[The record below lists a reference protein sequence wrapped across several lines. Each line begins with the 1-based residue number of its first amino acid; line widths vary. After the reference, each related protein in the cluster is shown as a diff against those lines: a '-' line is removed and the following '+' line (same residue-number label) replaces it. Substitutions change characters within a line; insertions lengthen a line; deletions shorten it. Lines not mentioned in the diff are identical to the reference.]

1 MGFYG
6 FLKKKGNQVYKI
18 TWDKE
23 INGVLLHSR
32 IVPEVLGTSPRPV
45 FFEELD
51 LLGLDKLGW
60 KYPHCEEPLLWAIN
74 KQYYYKGEL
83 VFEAKGANIYD
94 AATVMLQP
102 AGEHL
107 ELEPID
113 IEAMLY
119 RNKDMMFLLESEAIE
134 FIHETYEQYARARKT
149 IQAASANTLDFEA
162 LAQKAEK
169 KTKKKMAI
177 VKEDCDSFDIMP
189 LEDANNAG
197 KRVYQTTKIDKFIAS
212 FSGGKDSQ
220 VVLDLCTRAI
230 PSTDFEVIYSD
241 TGYELPPSLE
251 LYDKIQEQYKEKFP
265 DLKFSLARNHDSVL
279 NYWDKIG
286 TPSDTHRWCCSVMK
300 TAPLYRMLR
309 SGSDKLAKILTFD
322 GVRAEE
328 SVRRSTYNR
337 IGKGVKHNN
346 VINASPILRWN
357 SVEIFL
363 YLFERQLYINPS
375 YRRGMTRVGC
385 LICPFSS
392 EWNDMVSSRC
402 YKESLSPFLTRII
415 DKAKNAG
422 ISDVD
427 DYVKEGKWKLR
438 AGGRDMKFPSSM
450 KIKETKPN
458 LEIEVVNPQKD
469 IMTWL
474 NAVGK
479 YQTTVDADGN
489 ISGELSFENKIF
501 NFTIKNKG
509 NIIKIVFINTQMFP
523 KLQGFIKRAF
533 YKATYC
539 VDCET
544 CEVECPTG
552 ALQIL
557 PSVNLDRNKCIS
569 CHKCLTFHDYGCIA
583 AASLAITGRKS
594 NNNIMK
600 LISYNNFGLNGEWM
614 DFFFYNYSDY
624 FTENSHG
631 LNVKEQL
638 PNFVKWL
645 VQAEILKDSKSKQ
658 TTELGELLAVN
669 YPDMPDLVW
678 QIIWINLSYNSPIA
692 SWFKKNVKWT
702 EVISQKEIEERV
714 LADYSDNSKTT
725 VHNVVYAL
733 FRTFKES
740 PIGEAGQ
747 LVPID
752 KTMYRHES
760 YTSVEREAV
769 VYSLYKYCEAKGIH
783 SLRVS
788 DLYASDN
795 SKGLYKEFG
804 ISKSELLSV
813 LRSLNSDSNRLVIAE
828 LNMGL
833 DNITI
838 REDLTPVEA
847 LAMMIKL

>member
-1 MGFYG
+1 M
-6 FLKKKGNQVYKI
+6 YKI

-32 IVPEVLGTSPRPV
+32 IVEGVLGTSPRPV

-60 KYPHCEEPLLWAIN
+60 EYPHCEEPLLWAIN

-83 VFEAKGANIYD
+83 VFETKGANIYD
-94 AATVMLQP
+94 AATIVMQP
-102 AGEHL
+102 AGTNL

-113 IEAMLY
+113 IETVLT

-149 IQAASANTLDFEA
+149 VQAASANTLDFEA

-189 LEDANNAG
+189 LEEANNAG

-251 LYDKIQEQYKEKFP
+251 LYVKIQKQYKEKFP

-300 TAPLYRMLR
+300 TAPLYRMLKAD
-309 SGSDKLAKILTFD
+309 GNKQAKILTFD

-328 SVRRSTYNR
+328 SVRRSTYSR

-363 YLFERQLYINPS
+363 YLFEHRLYINPS

-392 EWNDMVSSRC
+392 EWNDMVSSKC
-402 YKESLSPFLTRII
+402 YSEKLSPFLTRII
-415 DKAKNAG
+415 EKANRAG
-422 ISDVD
+422 IKDVD

-438 AGGRDMKFPSSM
+438 AGGRDMVFPSSLRVV
-450 KIKETKPN
+450 ESKPN
-458 LEIEVVNPQKD
+458 LLLEVKNPQKD
-469 IMTWL
+469 ILMWL

-479 YQTTVDADGN
+479 YHTTIDIDGN
-489 ISGELSFENKIF
+489 ILGELSFENKIF
-501 NFTIKNKG
+501 NFTIRVKEY
-509 NIIKIVFINTQMFP
+509 IYTICFINTQMYP

-533 YKATYC
+533 YKAAYC

-557 PSVNLDRNKCIS
+557 PVVNLDRNKCVS

-583 AASLAITGRKS
+583 AASLAITGKKS
-594 NNNIMK
+594 NNNNMK
-600 LISYNNFGLNGEWM
+600 LISYNNFGLNGDWM
-614 DFFFYNYSDY
+614 EFFFYNYKDY
-624 FTENSHG
+624 FIENSHG
-631 LNVKEQL
+631 LNMKEQL

-645 VQAEILKDSKSKQ
+645 VQAEILNDSKSKQ
-658 TTELGELLAVN
+658 ITKLGELLAVN
-669 YPDMPDLVW
+669 YPDLPDMVW
-678 QIIWINLSYNSPIA
+678 QIIWVNLSYNSPIA
-692 SWFKKNVKWT
+692 AWFKENVKWT
-702 EVISQKEIEERV
+702 EIISQKEIEERV
-714 LADYSDNSKTT
+714 LADYSDNSKKT

-747 LVPID
+747 LVQKD
-752 KTMYRHES
+752 KTMFEHTS
-760 YTSVEREAV
+760 YTSIERETI

-795 SKGLYKEFG
+795 HFGVYKEFG
-804 ISKSELLSV
+804 ISKSELFSI

-833 DNITI
+833 DNITL
-838 REDLTPVEA
+838 RDDLSPTDA
-847 LAMMIKL
+847 LALIIK

>member
-1 MGFYG
+1 M
-6 FLKKKGNQVYKI
+6 YKV
-18 TWDKE
+18 TWDKDV
-23 INGVLLHSR
+23 NGVRLHSR
-32 IVPEVLGTSPRPV
+32 IVEGVLGTSPRPV
-45 FFEELD
+45 FYEELD

-94 AATVMLQP
+94 AATIILQP
-102 AGEHL
+102 AGEQL
-107 ELEPID
+107 VLEPID
-113 IEAMLY
+113 VDTILE
-119 RNKDMMFLLESEAIE
+119 RNKDKMFLLESEAIE

-149 IQAASANTLDFEA
+149 VQAASANTLDFEA

-169 KTKKKMAI
+169 KIKKKMAI

-189 LEDANNAG
+189 LEEANNAG

-251 LYDKIQEQYKEKFP
+251 LYDKIQKQYKEKFP

-300 TAPLYRMLR
+300 TAPLYRMLKT
-309 SGSDKLAKILTFD
+309 GDGKQAKILTFD

-346 VINASPILRWN
+346 VINASPILRW
-357 SVEIFL
+357 SAIEIFL
-363 YLFERQLYINPS
+363 YIFEQDLYVNPA

-392 EWNDMVSSRC
+392 EWNDMISNKC
-402 YKESLSPFLTRII
+402 YKESLMPFLGRIE
-415 DKAKNAG
+415 DKAHKAC
-422 ISDVD
+422 ISDVE
-427 DYVKEGKWKLR
+427 DYIKEGKWKLR
-438 AGGRDMKFPSSM
+438 AGGRDMEFPSALIVKS
-450 KIKETKPN
+450 IKPN
-458 LEIEVVNPQKD
+458 LVLEIKHPQKTLL
-469 IMTWL
+469 TWL

-479 YQTTVDADGN
+479 FHVTSDVDGTIN
-489 ISGELSFENKIF
+489 GELSFEGKIF
-501 NFTIKNKG
+501 KFTVKEKDGIHK
-509 NIIKIVFINTQMFP
+509 VSFINTQMFP
-523 KLQGFIKRAF
+523 KLQGYLKRAF
-533 YKATYC
+533 YKSTYC

-552 ALQIL
+552 ALRIL
-557 PSVNLDRNKCIS
+557 PTVKLDSSKCVS
-569 CHKCLTFHDYGCIA
+569 CHKCLTFHDFGCIA
-583 AASLAITGRKS
+583 AASLAITGRKT
-594 NNNIMK
+594 NNTNNMK
-600 LISYNNFGLNGEWM
+600 LISYNNFGLNGDWM
-614 DFFFYNYSDY
+614 EFFFYNSSDY

-631 LNVKEQL
+631 LNIKEQL

-645 VQAEILKDSKSKQ
+645 VQAEILKDSKSKKI
-658 TTELGELLAVN
+658 TELGQLLASN
-669 YPDMPDLVW
+669 YPDMPDMVW

-692 SWFKKNVKWT
+692 AWYKERVNW
-702 EVISQKEIEERV
+702 EEIISQKEIEERV

-740 PIGEAGQ
+740 PIGDAGQ
-747 LVPID
+747 LVPKD
-752 KTMYRHES
+752 KTMFVRTSYES
-760 YTSVEREAV
+760 LERETV
-769 VYSLYKYCEAKGIH
+769 VYSLYKYCERKGIH

-795 SKGLYKEFG
+795 NWGLYKEFG
-804 ISKSELLSV
+804 ISKIELLSV
-813 LRSLNSDSNRLVIAE
+813 LRSLNSDANRLVIAE

-833 DNITI
+833 DNITLRDDI
-838 REDLTPVEA
+838 NAIEA
-847 LAMMIKL
+847 LNLMIK

>member
-1 MGFYG
+1 M
-6 FLKKKGNQVYKI
+6 YKI

-392 EWNDMVSSRC
+392 EWNDMVSNRC

-725 VHNVVYAL
+725 VHNV
-733 FRTFKES
+733 
-740 PIGEAGQ
+740 
-747 LVPID
+747 
-752 KTMYRHES
+752 
-760 YTSVEREAV
+760 
-769 VYSLYKYCEAKGIH
+769 
-783 SLRVS
+783 
-788 DLYASDN
+788 
-795 SKGLYKEFG
+795 
-804 ISKSELLSV
+804 
-813 LRSLNSDSNRLVIAE
+813 
-828 LNMGL
+828 
-833 DNITI
+833 
-838 REDLTPVEA
+838 TPVRDSA
-847 LAMMIKL
+847 SNKS

>member
-1 MGFYG
+1 MDLLVEGE
-6 FLKKKGNQVYKI
+6 LQVYKI

-32 IVPEVLGTSPRPV
+32 IVADVLGTSPRPV

-51 LLGLDKLGW
+51 LLGLDKFGW
-60 KYPHCEEPLLWAIN
+60 KYPHCKEPLLWAIN

-94 AATVMLQP
+94 AATILLQP

-107 ELEPID
+107 ELEPVD
-113 IEAMLY
+113 VENMLY

-169 KTKKKMAI
+169 KTKRKMAI

-197 KRVYQTTKIDKFIAS
+197 RRVYQTTKIDKFIAS

-251 LYDKIQEQYKEKFP
+251 LYDKIQKQYKEKFP

-328 SVRRSTYNR
+328 SVRRATYNR

-357 SVEIFL
+357 SVEIFM
-363 YLFERQLYINPS
+363 YLFEHQLYINPS

-450 KIKETKPN
+450 KIMETKPN

-479 YQTTVDADGN
+479 YQMTTDAIGN

-501 NFTIKNKG
+501 NFTIKSKED
-509 NIIKIVFINTQMFP
+509 IIKIVFINTQMFP

-557 PSVNLDRNKCIS
+557 PAVSLDRNKCIS

-692 SWFKKNVKWT
+692 SWFKENVKWT
-702 EVISQKEIEERV
+702 EAISQKEIEERV

-752 KTMYRHES
+752 KAMYRHES

-769 VYSLYKYCEAKGIH
+769 VYSLYKYCESKGIH
-783 SLRVS
+783 SLRVN
-788 DLYASDN
+788 DLYSSDN

-838 REDLTPVEA
+838 REDLTPIEA
-847 LAMMIKL
+847 LALMIK

>member
-1 MGFYG
+1 M
-6 FLKKKGNQVYKI
+6 YKI

-23 INGVLLHSR
+23 INGVQLHSR
-32 IVPEVLGTSPRPV
+32 MVEGVLGTSPRPV

-60 KYPHCEEPLLWAIN
+60 EYPHCEEPLLWAIN

-94 AATVMLQP
+94 AATIMMQP
-102 AGEHL
+102 AGNNL

-113 IEAMLY
+113 IEVVLT

-134 FIHETYEQYARARKT
+134 FIHETYEQYTRARKT
-149 IQAASANTLDFEA
+149 ILSASANTLDFEA

-251 LYDKIQEQYKEKFP
+251 LYDKIQKQYKEKFP

-300 TAPLYRMLR
+300 TAPLYRMLKAD
-309 SGSDKLAKILTFD
+309 GNKQAKILTFD

-328 SVRRSTYNR
+328 SVRRSTYSR

-357 SVEIFL
+357 SIEIFL
-363 YLFERQLYINPS
+363 YLFEHSLYINPS

-392 EWNDMVSSRC
+392 EWNDMISSKC
-402 YKESLSPFLTRII
+402 YSEKLSPFLSRII
-415 DKAKNAG
+415 DKAKRAG
-422 ISDVD
+422 INDVD

-438 AGGRDMKFPSSM
+438 AGGRDMVFPSSLR
-450 KIKETKPN
+450 IIESKPN
-458 LEIEVVNPQKD
+458 LVIEVKKPQKE
-469 IMTWL
+469 ILMWL

-479 YQTTVDADGN
+479 YHTTGDIEGN
-489 ISGELSFENKIF
+489 ILGELNFDNKIF
-501 NFTIKNKG
+501 NFTIKVKEDTFV
-509 NIIKIVFINTQMFP
+509 ICFINTQMFP
-523 KLQGFIKRAF
+523 KLQGLIKRAF
-533 YKATYC
+533 YKAAYC

-557 PSVNLDRNKCIS
+557 PVVNLDRNKCVS

-583 AASLAITGRKS
+583 AASLAITGKKS
-594 NNNIMK
+594 NNNNMK
-600 LISYNNFGLNGEWM
+600 LISYNNFGLNGDWM
-614 DFFFYNYSDY
+614 EFFFYNYKDY
-624 FTENSHG
+624 FIENSHG
-631 LNVKEQL
+631 LNMKEQL

-645 VQAEILKDSKSKQ
+645 VQAEILNDSKSKQ
-658 TTELGELLAVN
+658 ITKLGELLAVN
-669 YPDMPDLVW
+669 YPDLPDMVW

-692 SWFKKNVKWT
+692 AWFKENVKWT
-702 EVISQKEIEERV
+702 EIISQKEIEERV
-714 LADYSDNSKTT
+714 LSDYSDNSKTT

-747 LVPID
+747 LVQKD
-752 KTMYRHES
+752 KAMFEHTS
-760 YTSVEREAV
+760 YTSIERETV

-795 SKGLYKEFG
+795 HFGIYKEFG

-833 DNITI
+833 DNITL
-838 REDLTPVEA
+838 RDDLTPTEA
-847 LAMMIKL
+847 LALMIK

>member
-1 MGFYG
+1 M
-6 FLKKKGNQVYKI
+6 YKI

-32 IVPEVLGTSPRPV
+32 IVEGVLGTSPRPV
-45 FFEELD
+45 FYEELD

-83 VFEAKGANIYD
+83 MFEAKGANIYD
-94 AATVMLQP
+94 AATIVMQP
-102 AGEHL
+102 AGTNL
-107 ELEPID
+107 VLEPID
-113 IEAMLY
+113 VKGVLT

-134 FIHETYEQYARARKT
+134 FIHETYEQYAHARKT
-149 IQAASANTLDFEA
+149 VQAASANALDFEA

-169 KTKKKMAI
+169 KSKKKMAI

-189 LEDANNAG
+189 LEEANNAG

-251 LYDKIQEQYKEKFP
+251 LYDKIQKQYKEKFP

-300 TAPLYRMLR
+300 TAPLYRMLKAD
-309 SGSDKLAKILTFD
+309 GNKQAKILTFD

-363 YLFERQLYINPS
+363 YLFEHNLFINPS

-392 EWNDMVSSRC
+392 EWNDMVSSKC
-402 YKESLSPFLTRII
+402 YSEKLSPFLTRIVE
-415 DKAKNAG
+415 KANRAG
-422 ISDVD
+422 IKDID

-438 AGGRDMKFPSSM
+438 AGGRDMVFPSSLRVV
-450 KIKETKPN
+450 ESKPN
-458 LEIEVVNPQKD
+458 LLLEVKNPQKD
-469 IMTWL
+469 ILMWL

-479 YQTTVDADGN
+479 YHTTIDIDGN
-489 ISGELSFENKIF
+489 ILGELSFENKIF
-501 NFTIKNKG
+501 NFTIKVKEDVY
-509 NIIKIVFINTQMFP
+509 KICFINTQMYP

-533 YKATYC
+533 YKAAYC

-557 PSVNLDRNKCIS
+557 PVVNLDRNKCVS

-583 AASLAITGRKS
+583 AASLSITGKKS
-594 NNNIMK
+594 NDNNMK
-600 LISYNNFGLNGEWM
+600 LISYNNFGLNGDWM
-614 DFFFYNYSDY
+614 EFFFYNYKDY
-624 FTENSHG
+624 FIENSHG
-631 LNVKEQL
+631 LNMKEQL

-645 VQAEILKDSKSKQ
+645 VQAGILNDSKSKQ
-658 TTELGELLAVN
+658 ITKLGELLAMN
-669 YPDMPDLVW
+669 YPDLPDMVW

-692 SWFKKNVKWT
+692 AWFKENVKWS
-702 EVISQKEIEERV
+702 EIISQKEIEERV
-714 LADYSDNSKTT
+714 LSDYSDNSKTT

-747 LVPID
+747 LVQKD
-752 KTMYRHES
+752 KAMFEHTS
-760 YTSVEREAV
+760 YISIERETV

-788 DLYASDN
+788 DLYANDN
-795 SKGLYKEFG
+795 HLGVYKEFG

-833 DNITI
+833 DNITL
-838 REDLTPVEA
+838 RDDLTPAEA
-847 LAMMIKL
+847 LALMIK